1 MGQTTKSATEYYALL
16 YEDVGELDDIDEY
29 IDYEERVVEL
39 AVGAVYIGELT
50 DEQFPVFLKRC
61 RREYKM
67 RSFEYTVKFIEKQ
80 SIPPYKE
87 TELKSLFAGL
97 SIDRQ
102 EILDTV
108 FDLAH
113 AVRKASGCEGENII
127 KTIPQPATAKETK
140 SKKGTPSERQKKGT
154 PSERQRAERTKPADL
169 MKAVKEVIDN
179 GITQREAEIQHGIP
193 QGALSK
199 GKGLEIMEKY
209 QKLRQGKQ
217 KTIDGHKGV
226 SKKEI
231 EKGILSADLRRTK
244 EDWE

>member
-1 MGQTTKSATEYYALL
+1 MGQTTESATEYYALL

-29 IDYEERVVEL
+29 IDHEERVVEL

-113 AVRKASGCEGENII
+113 AVRKASGCESENII
-127 KTIPQPATAKETK
+127 KAIPQPATAKETK
-140 SKKGTPSERQKKGT
+140 SKKGT

-199 GKGLEIMEKY
+199 DKGLEIMEKY